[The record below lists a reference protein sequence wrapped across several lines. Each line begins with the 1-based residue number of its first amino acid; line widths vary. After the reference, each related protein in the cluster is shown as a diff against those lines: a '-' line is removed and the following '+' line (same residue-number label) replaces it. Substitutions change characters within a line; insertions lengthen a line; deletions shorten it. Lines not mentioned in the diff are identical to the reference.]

1 MGYLPSFTSGMT
13 LTSSLAIAGHALQ
26 LCVAT
31 FTVLAVLRFRKL
43 FTVQRPVNKSQMWG
57 FVTIPQG
64 EKWNVCM
71 TSGKIRTV
79 SGPDVVRVWGAT
91 LLQLEQLSATHSQY
105 LWVQFTD
112 GRAEILPGPT
122 HVHLDRTIHKEIKVR
137 DAVNLTDSEVLVVYR
152 DDSVTSSIDKNGGG
166 GIGEVVGKKQRIS
179 RHVIHG
185 PCLHVPKNA
194 SEWTHQFKWHGSTG
208 CDHDSTGRKVKDALK
223 FTKLRVCPEQTYF
236 DVEGVRT
243 KDDALVTVKVMIFYR
258 LKEIDIM
265 LQETHDPT
273 ADFINS
279 VTSDV
284 IEFVAGKSFEE
295 FKAASE
301 QLNNLSVYNQ
311 LTSRAKGI
319 GFEVTKVVF
328 RGYGAPQRLQKMHDD
343 AIERRTKLA
352 FDRENEH
359 QQQGLQDM
367 RLEHE
372 EARLRKHR
380 QIEAETKSHERE
392 IQRAAHDA
400 KQLELSQDREAT
412 LEHLARMQKQLSLAG
427 EQLASYLLA
436 SEQGPPAKL
445 VQIVGREGNAVSS
458 QTSFVV
464 QDSA

>member
-1 MGYLPSFTSGMT
+1 
-13 LTSSLAIAGHALQ
+13 
-26 LCVAT
+26 
-31 FTVLAVLRFRKL
+31 
-43 FTVQRPVNKSQMWG
+43 
-57 FVTIPQG
+57 
-64 EKWNVCM
+64 
-71 TSGKIRTV
+71 
-79 SGPDVVRVWGAT
+79 
-91 LLQLEQLSATHSQY
+91 
-105 LWVQFTD
+105 
-112 GRAEILPGPT
+112 
-122 HVHLDRTIHKEIKVR
+122 
-137 DAVNLTDSEVLVVYR
+137 
-152 DDSVTSSIDKNGGG
+152 
-166 GIGEVVGKKQRIS
+166 
-179 RHVIHG
+179 
-185 PCLHVPKNA
+185 VPKNA
-194 SEWTHQFKWHGSTG
+194 SEWTHQFKWHGSAG
-208 CDHDSTGRKVKDALK
+208 CDHDSTGRKVKDAVK

-258 LKEIDIM
+258 LEEIDIM

-380 QIEAETKSHERE
+380 QIEAETKAHERE

-400 KQLELSQDREAT
+400 KQLELSQDREAK

-445 VQIVGREGNAVSS
+445 VQIVGKEGNAVSS